1 MITSTSNPLVK
12 DLVRLRSSRHRR
24 EQSRFLIEGR
34 RELTRALEAG
44 VAVESTI
51 VCAELASGPIP
62 GGVRVIEMAE
72 APFRKISGRQ
82 SPDGILAVAP
92 LLPTGLDRVRFTDPA
107 LVLWLE
113 GIEKPGNLG
122 AMLRT
127 ADGAGVD
134 AVVVSDPATDIHNPH
149 VVRSSQGALFTVP
162 VAVTTTEDAL
172 GRFAA
177 EGIRVIALTPDAPAT
192 MWEADLSGSVALAI
206 GSEDRG
212 LSETVLAAADTRCL
226 IPMRGTV
233 DSLNASVSA
242 AVVLYEALRRRQPS

>member
-12 DLVRLRSSRHRR
+12 DLVRLRSARHRR
-24 EQSRFLIEGR
+24 EQGRFLIEGR
-34 RELTRALEAG
+34 REVSRALEAG
-44 VAVESTI
+44 VAIENTI
-51 VCAELASGPIP
+51 VCPDLAPGPTPDGI
-62 GGVRVIEMAE
+62 RVIEMAE

-92 LLPTGLDRVRFTDPA
+92 LLPTGLERIRFADPA

-127 ADGAGVD
+127 ADGVGVD
-134 AVVVSDPATDIHNPH
+134 AVVVSDPATDVHNPH

-162 VAVTTTEDAL
+162 VAVSTTADAL
-172 GRFAA
+172 NRFAVEA
-177 EGIRVIALTPDAPAT
+177 IRIVALTPDASTT
-192 MWEADLSGSVALAI
+192 MWEADLTGSVAVAI
-206 GSEDRG
+206 GAEDRG
-212 LSETVLAAADTRCL
+212 LSEPVLEAAEAHCL

-233 DSLNASVSA
+233 DSLNASVAA